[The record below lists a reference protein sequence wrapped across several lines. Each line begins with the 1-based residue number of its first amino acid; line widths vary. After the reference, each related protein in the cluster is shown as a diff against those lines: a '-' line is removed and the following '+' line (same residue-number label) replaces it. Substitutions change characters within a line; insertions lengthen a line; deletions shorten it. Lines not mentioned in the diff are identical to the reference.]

1 MKLSAKP
8 NLNGNTEEDFETVYA
23 LLNLALDAI
32 NKAHSAMRTDI
43 LNGRNYQHTNESVMV
58 DDRNNTYKLFHQIH
72 DNIGIIKSAIV
83 DTFLEE
89 ELKND

>member
-8 NLNGNTEEDFETVYA
+8 NLNGNTEEDFHNVYV

-32 NKAHSAMRTDI
+32 NKAHIALRTDI
-43 LNGRNYQHTNESVMV
+43 LNGRNYQHTDESVMV
-58 DDRNNTYKLFHQIH
+58 DDRNNTYELFHQMH

-83 DTFLEE
+83 DTLLEE
-89 ELKND
+89 ELNND